1 MKINHEIEIDR
12 PIDQVWD
19 VLANQFA
26 DAYKWIASVP
36 KSYELKEEAIDGAP
50 VAGRMCE
57 LSAKGPDGLVA
68 HEIITVF
75 DADNYRLQL
84 RATPQNTPSGFPVK
98 HNLLTYQLRPLGDTR
113 TLVSLEA
120 QPQTRFTGKIL
131 FPLVKVGLS
140 KAFANLNKQLKA
152 HVEGGPTGSGEN
164 IDTTIEVTA

>member
-68 HEIITVF
+68 HEKITVLMLIITGC
-75 DADNYRLQL
+75 NCGQR
-84 RATPQNTPSGFPVK
+84 RKNIPSGFPVK

-120 QPQTRFTGKIL
+120 QPQTRFTGKISVS
-131 FPLVKVGLS
+131 FG
-140 KAFANLNKQLKA
+140 
-152 HVEGGPTGSGEN
+152 
-164 IDTTIEVTA
+164 